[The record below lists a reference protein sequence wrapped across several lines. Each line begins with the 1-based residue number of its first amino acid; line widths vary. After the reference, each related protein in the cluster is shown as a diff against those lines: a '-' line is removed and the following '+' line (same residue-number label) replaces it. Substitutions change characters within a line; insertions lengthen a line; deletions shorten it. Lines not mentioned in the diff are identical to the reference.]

1 VAKLPEPDPARL
13 AATPAEYAEIRDVL
27 WRLHSPHHP
36 DHPMRWDE
44 TRTYGPLTTAR
55 FDPWLPPPKERAPE
69 GVAYFGR
76 DVPTCVAE
84 VFQDTRHVSTS
95 RRGLQLTAF
104 VPSRTLRLLDL
115 RGSWPISIGASHLIN
130 SGPRRRCRAWAHAL
144 RNAHP
149 DADGLIFTGMAGRDC
164 VTVFDPPGGLFPEA
178 PEFSRPFSDPALASR
193 IADACS
199 QIGYA
204 LD

>member
-1 VAKLPEPDPARL
+1 VAKLPEPDPGRL
-13 AATPAEYAEIRDVL
+13 AATPAEYAEIDGVL
-27 WRLHSPHHP
+27 WRLHSPHHL

-44 TRTYGPLTTAR
+44 LRTFGPLFTAR

-69 GVAYFGR
+69 GVGYFGR
-76 DVPTCVAE
+76 DVPTCLAE

-104 VPSRTLRLLDL
+104 APTRPLRLLDL
-115 RGSWPISIGASHLIN
+115 RGSWPIRIGASHLIN
-130 SGPRRRCRAWAHAL
+130 SGPRRRCRVWAHAL
-144 RNAHP
+144 RKAYP
-149 DADGLIFTGMAGRDC
+149 AADGLVFTGMAGRDC
-164 VTVFDPPGGLFPEA
+164 VTLHTREAFPDV
-178 PEFSRPFSDPALASR
+178 PDFSRPLSDPALASR